1 MSNTLTAKPEFD
13 WTSELEKTVFH
24 LLVTTFGLDF
34 LLFEDK
40 RGGDVDT
47 INNVRQCVYA
57 TNENKQKYKNREDY
71 NSHSYHSDQRYIKK
85 GRSDKILQ
93 KQGQLGDAYRV
104 GKKLENRNGLRQL
117 DHTIS
122 SKEIS
127 NDPGR
132 VLAGLSGI
140 DLANQDSNLNSTHWY
155 INNLKRDHSMEKFVN
170 EIAPLKSK
178 ELENSIKQ
186 QEQDIENMP
195 TRTPGQRSE
204 KEMAKAKLEEDKNKK
219 KAIDDV
225 LENKEKIIEAD
236 KKARAEYNKQINWE
250 YYTSSNFL
258 KSTAVAAGKAG
269 LKMGMRQALGLV
281 LAEIWF
287 ELRERIPT
295 IYQEL
300 KQNFTIVKFLEKI
313 AQSLKNIFERVKER
327 FKDLLSAFK
336 DGAISGVF
344 GNISTTIMN
353 IFLVS
358 EKVVIKLI
366 REMWNSIV
374 SAIKL
379 ITFNPENLNAKELF
393 KGVLKI
399 LSAGLAVLLGT
410 ILNAHLNTILV
421 FPMGDLISA
430 FLSTLATGVMT
441 LAFGYFIENGLSL
454 KKLWEIIFSY
464 KTKYEAMAEHM
475 QEINAELDRYL
486 LEWANIEFNL
496 NPNEIA
502 IFADSLESCNSEL
515 ERTLILKQ
523 EVSRRE
529 LDLPFELGNEQS
541 GRDWLASLIAK

>member
-1 MSNTLTAKPEFD
+1 
-13 WTSELEKTVFH
+13 
-24 LLVTTFGLDF
+24 
-34 LLFEDK
+34 
-40 RGGDVDT
+40 
-47 INNVRQCVYA
+47 
-57 TNENKQKYKNREDY
+57 
-71 NSHSYHSDQRYIKK
+71 
-85 GRSDKILQ
+85 
-93 KQGQLGDAYRV
+93 
-104 GKKLENRNGLRQL
+104 
-117 DHTIS
+117 
-122 SKEIS
+122 
-127 NDPGR
+127 
-132 VLAGLSGI
+132 
-140 DLANQDSNLNSTHWY
+140 
-155 INNLKRDHSMEKFVN
+155 MEKFVN

-486 LEWANIEFNL
+486 LEWAKIEFNL